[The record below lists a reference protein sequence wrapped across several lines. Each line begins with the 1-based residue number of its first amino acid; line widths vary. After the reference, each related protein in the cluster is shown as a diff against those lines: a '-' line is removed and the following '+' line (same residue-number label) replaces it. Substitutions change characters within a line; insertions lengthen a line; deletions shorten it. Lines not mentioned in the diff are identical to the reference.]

1 MKKLCSLFHVDY
13 HHQNIPRDG
22 DHADACGDDEHADVA
37 DAHHLIE

>member
-13 HHQNIPRDG
+13 HHQNTPRDG
-22 DHADACGDDEHADVA
+22 DHACGDDEHADVA